1 MPKDIR
7 VAIVD
12 DHPLIREVMSAV
24 FTGQPGFV
32 LVGTASE
39 APEAIAMAQRLKPD
53 VLMLDFHLPNA
64 SARET
69 IQKLASVAPDTRILI
84 LTSSTED
91 QDVRTAVVSGVHG
104 YLTKH
109 AERDEILE
117 AVRAVAGGEVWL
129 DRTAQRALGIA
140 AYPDPKVP

>member
-1 MPKDIR
+1 MSKDIR

-24 FTGQPGFV
+24 FTGQSGFV

-39 APEAIAMAQRLKPD
+39 APEAIALAQRVKPD
-53 VLMLDFHLPNA
+53 VLLLDFHLPNA

-69 IQKLASVAPDTRILI
+69 IQKLCEVAPETRILI

-91 QDVRTAVVSGVHG
+91 EDVRTAVVSGVHG
-104 YLTKH
+104 FLTKH
-109 AERDEILE
+109 AELDDILE
-117 AVRAVAGGEVWL
+117 AVRAVASGEVWL

>member
-1 MPKDIR
+1 MTIQVVR
-7 VAIVD
+7 RTLVTSVALSIA
-12 DHPLIREVMSAV
+12 LS
-24 FTGQPGFV
+24 
-32 LVGTASE
+32 VGGLAAKQAAPAST
-39 APEAIAMAQRLKPD
+39 QRLDQEYAKRIKDNTPD
-53 VLMLDFHLPNA
+53 
-64 SARET
+64 S
-69 IQKLASVAPDTRILI
+69 RILI

-91 QDVRTAVVSGVHG
+91 EDVRTAVVSGVHG

-117 AVRAVAGGEVWL
+117 AVRVVAGGELWL